1 MYLVLLFIQ
10 LLVFQIECFRQ
21 TTDKEESSLR
31 QIQRSWPALS
41 DWICEELYCSGLRI
55 PIQFG
60 VKSLWGK
67 GNLEASDD
75 EYYRLHMASD
85 ESEPVD
91 PFDNK
96 DFLINSISSLTSN
109 TIRFGVYH
117 YVNKRDSKMTG
128 LKSSENLET
137 SEKSDKRSE
146 RKSEKKPEKRPEKKS
161 DHNSES
167 KSDKKSERDK
177 NNLRPEKEPN
187 ESQKEKNGSKIKYWW
202 SKYIRRQKK
211 KKQDSKEK
219 QDNTHQN
226 QIDSYEYLFFGSDP
240 GKKSNST
247 FGNPQ
252 ATRKLFIQD
261 LTSNEDLMN
270 SNYNGNMMRP
280 ETYVPLEI
288 KTSIFAAY
296 FAAEPV
302 VIHFSKTISRNRRV
316 RYGQEIAVAEAFPR
330 TINNSL
336 SSIILARCDG
346 TISIINQTKGLP
358 IQSTRMFLVITCN
371 DTV

>member
-1 MYLVLLFIQ
+1 MYFALLLVQ
-10 LLVFQIECFRQ
+10 LLVFQMEAFRQ
-21 TTDKEESSLR
+21 NADTDENSLR

-55 PIQFG
+55 PIHFG
-60 VKSLWGK
+60 AKTIWGK

-75 EYYRLHMASD
+75 EYYRLHLASD

-96 DFLINSISSLTSN
+96 DFLLNSVSSLTSN
-109 TIRFGVYH
+109 AIRFGVYH
-117 YVNKRDSKMTG
+117 YVNRRDSKQTKH
-128 LKSSENLET
+128 KSSDSLET
-137 SEKSDKRSE
+137 SEK
-146 RKSEKKPEKRPEKKS
+146 PEKKS
-161 DHNSES
+161 EKYKNKLKPEKD
-167 KSDKKSERDK
+167 SDKT
-177 NNLRPEKEPN
+177 
-187 ESQKEKNGSKIKYWW
+187 QKEKSCSKMKYWW

-211 KKQDSKEK
+211 KKEEDPKEK
-219 QDNTHQN
+219 QTSTHKN
-226 QIDSYEYLFFGSDP
+226 QVDSYEYLFFGSNP
-240 GKKSNST
+240 GNQSNST
-247 FGNPQ
+247 LRNPQ
-252 ATRKLFIQD
+252 APRKLFIQEVASD
-261 LTSNEDLMN
+261 EDFMN
-270 SNYNGNMMRP
+270 SNYNGNKMRP

-302 VIHFSKTISRNRRV
+302 VIHFSKTITRNRRV
-316 RYGQEIAVAEAFPR
+316 KYGQEIAVAEAFPR
-330 TINNSL
+330 TVNNSL

-371 DTV
+371 DTA